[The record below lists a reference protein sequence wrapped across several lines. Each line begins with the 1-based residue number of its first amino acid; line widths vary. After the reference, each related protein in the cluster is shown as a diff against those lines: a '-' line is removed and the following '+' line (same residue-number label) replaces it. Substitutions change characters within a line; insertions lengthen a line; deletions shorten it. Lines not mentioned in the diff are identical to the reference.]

1 MNIFPDS
8 KFSFASNVVL
18 SSPTLTRIARRASVL
33 RPSARTT
40 TAMETHMK
48 ASPFKDIKSFFSPK
62 AAAAGAEAG
71 KGKGLQ
77 SNPDETRPNCGKLD
91 FASAVPVKGLGKDDT
106 MACSDQATAN
116 VNQREALATVANA
129 NGAKGGTSTA
139 PGPNQNCRDSD
150 LTAPD
155 EHANDGTSPAGSVG
169 FTTPAGGLRA
179 IHKAVDADDT
189 PLANTQKP
197 VRPYSRYPIY
207 LTPTI

>member
-1 MNIFPDS
+1 
-8 KFSFASNVVL
+8 
-18 SSPTLTRIARRASVL
+18 
-33 RPSARTT
+33 
-40 TAMETHMK
+40 MK

-106 MACSDQATAN
+106 MACSDQAT
-116 VNQREALATVANA
+116 
-129 NGAKGGTSTA
+129 GGTSTA

-207 LTPTI
+207 LTPII